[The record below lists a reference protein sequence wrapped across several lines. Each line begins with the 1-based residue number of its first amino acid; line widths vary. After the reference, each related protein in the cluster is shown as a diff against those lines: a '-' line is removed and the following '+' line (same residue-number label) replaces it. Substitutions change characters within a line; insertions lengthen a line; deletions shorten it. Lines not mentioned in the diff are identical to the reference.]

1 MTGAILVA
9 AGASRRMD
17 GTDKIFAPLL
27 RRPLVTYSLSAL
39 SRSSCVGA
47 IVLVLAEDSLQRGRR
62 MMRSGEWPKL
72 TAVCAGGGRRQDS
85 VRLGLDRLPPCGWVV
100 VHDGARPLL
109 DGTTIAAGLA
119 AARSTGASV
128 AAVPVKDTIKM
139 ADAGG
144 VVTRT
149 IDRERL
155 WAVQTPQIFRRGLLA
170 DAHRAIVEDVTD
182 DASMVEMMGASV
194 RIFRGSYENLKVTTP
209 EDLVVAQSILAGRR
223 RGVRQS

>member
-17 GTDKIFAPLL
+17 GTNKIFAPLL

-72 TAVCAGGGRRQDS
+72 TAVCAGGERRQDS
-85 VRLGLDRLPPCGWVV
+85 VRLGLDHLPPCGWVV
-100 VHDGARPLL
+100 IHDGARPLL
-109 DGTTIAAGLA
+109 DGTTIAAGLT

-139 ADAGG
+139 TDAGG

-209 EDLVVAQSILAGRR
+209 DDLVVAQSILAGRR
-223 RGVRQS
+223 RGARQS